1 MLYPSFLYLACQD
14 PRSRDSKRPSLE
26 FNPRRIWCLL
36 APTTEAI
43 LKPEGPRSIRCKP
56 QPYLSWDGDHLT
68 YPKLASLNRF
78 HLNRLGI
85 PSASGHVI
93 GPEVHGIYR
102 CRPARSSQTPGHLTC
117 LRRALL
123 QLSKNQLFGRSEE
136 PRPLWSYP
144 GVDRTGT
151 ISTPLLT
158 QPSSSLVICPAQT
171 LPWAASPTSNPLGLF
186 QVTTV
191 VTADQSSNAN

>member
-117 LRRALL
+117 LR
-123 QLSKNQLFGRSEE
+123 
-136 PRPLWSYP
+136 
-144 GVDRTGT
+144 TGT